1 MSPRG
6 SSGCNQR
13 SRPGSYGKK
22 VGEGSLRRFQGAGG
36 LSPDVKGVK
45 GTEQLYNFNV
55 WHNHTREVTAAGAAA
70 VTACASPA
78 ALTPVGSCSQG
89 HQKVGSE
96 TSRAGAVNIVSTSNV
111 PSLHLA
117 V

>member
-1 MSPRG
+1 MVVIREVD
-6 SSGCNQR
+6 QEVTE
-13 SRPGSYGKK
+13 KK
-22 VGEGSLRRFQGAGG
+22 VGEGSKRRFQGAGG

-45 GTEQLYNFNV
+45 GTEQLRDFDV
-55 WHNHTREVTAAGAAA
+55 WHNHTKEVTPAGDAA

-89 HQKVGSE
+89 LQKVGSD
-96 TSRAGAVNIVSTSNV
+96 TSRAGVVNIVPTSNV